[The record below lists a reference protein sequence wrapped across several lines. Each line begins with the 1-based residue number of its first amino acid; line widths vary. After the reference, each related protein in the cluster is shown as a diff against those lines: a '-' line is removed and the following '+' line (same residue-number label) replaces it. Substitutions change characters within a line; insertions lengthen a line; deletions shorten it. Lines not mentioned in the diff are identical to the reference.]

1 MAQKK
6 SLKASFVLYHED
18 YEATREFTLEQKG
31 RLWNAVFEYAIRSK
45 IPELDAQLT
54 VAFRYI
60 KGKLDRD
67 LVKYQ
72 ETCARN
78 SENARK
84 RIAKVTDD
92 WPDEETIPR
101 ATKTASSGR

>member
-1 MAQKK
+1 MAKKK
-6 SLKASFVLYHED
+6 SMKASFVLYHED

-31 RLWNAVFEYAIRSK
+31 QLWNAVFEYAICGK
-45 IPELDAQLT
+45 IPELDPQST

-60 KGKLDRD
+60 KGKLDHD

-84 RIAKVTDD
+84 RVAKVTDD
-92 WPDEETIPR
+92 WPDEETPPK
-101 ATKTASSGR
+101 ATKTTGSGR